1 MVAAPRPRIAILP
14 PEIAARI
21 AAGEV
26 IERPASV
33 VKELLENALDA
44 GATMIEVE
52 IEGGGI
58 DRIRLRDNGCGIPP
72 DQVADA
78 FERHATSK
86 LRTEHDLFAVRTL
99 GFRGEALA
107 AIAAAA
113 SVDLTTRPA
122 EQEGAAT
129 VRVREGRIERQG
141 SAAAAAG
148 TVIDVRDLFA
158 ALPARRRFLR
168 APRAE
173 ARAVVQVVSDYALA
187 YPEVAFRMV
196 TDGRTALSTPGSGDP
211 RDAVAAVHG
220 AEVAGALLPLHA
232 VRAELADASEGA
244 AAGSRAEVEVAGLA
258 GAPSLHRGSRG
269 ALHFVANGRTIVSR
283 SLTHAVEQA
292 YAGLIPAGR
301 HPVALVRITV
311 PPDQI
316 DVNVHPTKA
325 EVRFRHERLVYAT
338 VAAAVRDAL
347 GAAVTPLAPDLTP
360 GLAFAPPLPS
370 LARPSLEAPVFD
382 WPPPAA
388 DLENDEAPVPGVAG
402 RAVIAG
408 AQAASFLPSQ
418 AEPRGGGEADEAS
431 APGTMAAAMPALR
444 PLGQVDLTYIVAE
457 APDGMYLVDQHA
469 AHERVLYEQVLARR
483 ASGQAASQPLLD
495 AAVVTL
501 STAQVALVEESVDA
515 LGAIGWGIEPADG
528 TAVIVRA
535 VPAGL
540 PVRDPARA
548 LLAYLDRLAAEER
561 LTGPDRVAATL
572 ACRAA
577 VMAGDRLEL
586 EQQRALLRAL
596 EACATPHTCP
606 HGRPTMLH
614 LSSAALERS
623 FGRR

>member
-258 GAPSLHRGSRG
+258 GAP
-269 ALHFVANGRTIVSR
+269 
-283 SLTHAVEQA
+283 
-292 YAGLIPAGR
+292 
-301 HPVALVRITV
+301 
-311 PPDQI
+311 
-316 DVNVHPTKA
+316 
-325 EVRFRHERLVYAT
+325 
-338 VAAAVRDAL
+338 
-347 GAAVTPLAPDLTP
+347 
-360 GLAFAPPLPS
+360 
-370 LARPSLEAPVFD
+370 
-382 WPPPAA
+382 
-388 DLENDEAPVPGVAG
+388 
-402 RAVIAG
+402 
-408 AQAASFLPSQ
+408 
-418 AEPRGGGEADEAS
+418 
-431 APGTMAAAMPALR
+431 
-444 PLGQVDLTYIVAE
+444 
-457 APDGMYLVDQHA
+457 
-469 AHERVLYEQVLARR
+469 
-483 ASGQAASQPLLD
+483 
-495 AAVVTL
+495 
-501 STAQVALVEESVDA
+501 
-515 LGAIGWGIEPADG
+515 
-528 TAVIVRA
+528 
-535 VPAGL
+535 
-540 PVRDPARA
+540 
-548 LLAYLDRLAAEER
+548 
-561 LTGPDRVAATL
+561 
-572 ACRAA
+572 
-577 VMAGDRLEL
+577 
-586 EQQRALLRAL
+586 
-596 EACATPHTCP
+596 
-606 HGRPTMLH
+606 
-614 LSSAALERS
+614 
-623 FGRR
+623 

>member
-1 MVAAPRPRIAILP
+1 
-14 PEIAARI
+14 
-21 AAGEV
+21 G
-26 IERPASV
+26 
-33 VKELLENALDA
+33 
-44 GATMIEVE
+44 
-52 IEGGGI
+52 
-58 DRIRLRDNGCGIPP
+58 
-72 DQVADA
+72 
-78 FERHATSK
+78 
-86 LRTEHDLFAVRTL
+86 
-99 GFRGEALA
+99 
-107 AIAAAA
+107 
-113 SVDLTTRPA
+113 
-122 EQEGAAT
+122 
-129 VRVREGRIERQG
+129 
-141 SAAAAAG
+141 
-148 TVIDVRDLFA
+148 
-158 ALPARRRFLR
+158 
-168 APRAE
+168 
-173 ARAVVQVVSDYALA
+173 
-187 YPEVAFRMV
+187 
-196 TDGRTALSTPGSGDP
+196 
-211 RDAVAAVHG
+211 
-220 AEVAGALLPLHA
+220 
-232 VRAELADASEGA
+232 
-244 AAGSRAEVEVAGLA
+244 RAEVEVAGLA

-311 PPDQI
+311 PSDQI

-338 VAAAVRDAL
+338 VAAAVRDVL
-347 GAAVTPLAPDLTP
+347 GGAVTPVAPDLAP
-360 GLAFAPPLPS
+360 GLAFAPSLPS

-382 WPPPAA
+382 WPAPAA
-388 DLENDEAPVPGVAG
+388 DLEEGEPPALGAAG

-408 AQAASFLPSQ
+408 AQATSFLPSQ
-418 AEPRGGGEADEAS
+418 AEPREGGEAGEAS

-457 APDGMYLVDQHA
+457 APDGMYVEDQHA
-469 AHERVLYEQVLARR
+469 AHERVKYELVLARR
-483 ASGQAASQPLLD
+483 ASGLAASQPLLD

-501 STAQVALVEESVDA
+501 STAQVALVEESVEA
-515 LGAIGWGIEPADG
+515 LAAIGWAIEPADG
-528 TAVIVRA
+528 TAVIMRA
-535 VPAGL
+535 VPAGV